1 MRRAISSTFLSAAML
16 LGAGVGVGSF
26 LTACSTDQPG
36 AQMALNT
43 YTTNVDSSP
52 DKVTTAAQKACA
64 DLQLSGI
71 NGNGTKVDGNVTAF
85 TASGTQVTIKIE
97 QAGDNVSK
105 VSITV
110 GATGDQSLSAQIM
123 DRIKHHLSWF

>member
-1 MRRAISSTFLSAAML
+1 
-16 LGAGVGVGSF
+16 
-26 LTACSTDQPG
+26 
-36 AQMALNT
+36 
-43 YTTNVDSSP
+43 
-52 DKVTTAAQKACA
+52 
-64 DLQLSGI
+64 
-71 NGNGTKVDGNVTAF
+71 
-85 TASGTQVTIKIE
+85 VTIKIE